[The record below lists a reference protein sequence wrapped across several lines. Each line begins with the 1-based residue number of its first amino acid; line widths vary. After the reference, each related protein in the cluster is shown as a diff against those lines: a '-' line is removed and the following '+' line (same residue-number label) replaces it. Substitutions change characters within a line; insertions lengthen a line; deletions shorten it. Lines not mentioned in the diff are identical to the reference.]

1 MTDPTPP
8 PTPSRVLHLDMET
21 YLNQLDDWDHVSD
34 EKKREFIETL
44 WKILRQFAELG
55 FGITSIQQAQK
66 SGKPKENPSISAGSV
81 LYSRQSKRTQKDV
94 ESGALPAPKTGK
106 ESPCNQPRQ

>member
-8 PTPSRVLHLDMET
+8 PTPSRVLHLDMKT

-34 EKKREFIETL
+34 EKKREFVETL

-55 FGITSIQQAQK
+55 FGITSAQQAQAL
-66 SGKPKENPSISAGSV
+66 GKTEEKPSIQAGSV
-81 LYSRQSKRTQKDV
+81 LYSKQSERTQNDMD
-94 ESGALPAPKTGK
+94 SGVLPAPKTGK
-106 ESPCNQPRQ
+106 ESPCSQP